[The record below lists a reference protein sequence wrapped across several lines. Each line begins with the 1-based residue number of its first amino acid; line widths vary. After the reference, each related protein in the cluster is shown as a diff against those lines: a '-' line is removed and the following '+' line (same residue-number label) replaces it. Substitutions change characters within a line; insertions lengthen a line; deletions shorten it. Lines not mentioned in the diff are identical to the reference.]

1 MVYVFVFVCICL
13 FQRNMFAESCVYT
26 PCFRPP
32 NYSPSL
38 FLSPLYVY
46 IYIYMCVCIYI
57 HIYICVCVCVR
68 FVYWN
73 LQCGV
78 VQYRFVRLTVCS
90 ENCVYSLLY
99 MNVLGYISTEV
110 CMLRLV
116 VCH

>member
-46 IYIYMCVCIYI
+46 IYIY
-57 HIYICVCVCVR
+57 ICVCVYIYIYIYVCV
-68 FVYWN
+68 
-73 LQCGV
+73 
-78 VQYRFVRLTVCS
+78 
-90 ENCVYSLLY
+90 CVYVLCIGTS
-99 MNVLGYISTEV
+99 NVVLFSTG
-110 CMLRLV
+110 L
-116 VCH
+116 